1 MIRKYQPACMII
13 NNTGLNARGE
23 AGHIELDSV
32 TYERG
37 MPTRMPED
45 APKYLAGEMCEV
57 MNSHWGY
64 AAEDIAYMADWANT
78 LPRRILGY
86 RTPDELF
93 EAELDR
99 IYAL

>member
-1 MIRKYQPACMII
+1 
-13 NNTGLNARGE
+13 
-23 AGHIELDSV
+23 
-32 TYERG
+32 
-37 MPTRMPED
+37 
-45 APKYLAGEMCEV
+45 
-57 MNSHWGY
+57 
-64 AAEDIAYMADWANT
+64 MADWANT